1 MSYTTKATY
10 EYPQEPPADGDP
22 EILYLNLDVI
32 NNNTNDSS
40 PSQIDPNLRFNET
53 RDAAIIKNASKYQ
66 FSIVRFTMNGPNF
79 DLPILIPV
87 VKIGQAN
94 PNLTEYECAISYT
107 QQFTTTDVGNITITA
122 TPAVSQL
129 IYIPETQNQA
139 IAPTPMPPITKQDLA
154 GGLSRYYWVYTY
166 QHWVDLVNNT
176 FQTAHAA
183 TFAAFQT
190 AWTAS
195 GTADAFPYANIAA
208 WEAVVGPAPRMT
220 YDTASGLFSI
230 WASALSFTNNN
241 GVQVPTTAP
250 VAPALNAPV
259 RRLFFDSN
267 MQGLFNNFSNYYWG
281 GISGDAFA
289 GATPTP
295 NGYINEILF
304 PNKEFQNLRQLAAPV
319 PAAYQG
325 IFWVATQDFE
335 STSSLWSPVGAITF
349 VTTLLPIRPEAT
361 GAPLFLGT
369 GNLGYS
375 SSSIQNAFQPILTDI
390 SLDLT
395 GDGADAYRRMIFYA
409 PSAEYRMASLTPSN
423 QPINAI
429 DISVFWKNRL
439 TGELFPIQLFN
450 LSSVS
455 VKCMFRRI
463 RV

>member
-1 MSYTTKATY
+1 MSYFTKATY
-10 EYPQEPPADGDP
+10 DYPSETPADGDP

-32 NNNTNDSS
+32 NNNTNDLS
-40 PSQIDPNLRFNET
+40 PATRDPTLRFNET
-53 RDAAIIKNASKYQ
+53 RDAAIIKNASRYQ

-79 DLPILIPV
+79 DLPLLIPTI
-87 VKIGQAN
+87 KIGQPN
-94 PNLTEYECAISYT
+94 PNLTEYEMAISYT
-107 QQFTTTDVGNITITA
+107 QQFQTTDVGVITINA
-122 TPAVSQL
+122 TPAVSSL
-129 IYIPETQNQA
+129 IYVPETQNA
-139 IAPTPMPPITKQDLA
+139 ALAPTPQPPLVKQDLG
-154 GGLSRYYWVYTY
+154 GGLSRYYWIYTY
-166 QHWVDLVNNT
+166 QHMVDLVNTT

-183 TFAAFQT
+183 TFAAFQA

-208 WEAVVGPAPRMT
+208 WEAVVGGAPTMV
-220 YDTASGLFSI
+220 YNVDDGLFSI
-230 WASALSFTNNN
+230 YAPSLSFTNNN
-241 GVQVPTTAP
+241 GLQVPATAP

-267 MQGLFNNFSNYYWG
+267 MTGLFNNFSNTYWG
-281 GISGDAFA
+281 GLSGDAFA
-289 GATPTP
+289 GAVPTP

-304 PNKEFQNLRQLAAPV
+304 PNKAFQNLVQLGTPV
-319 PAAYQG
+319 PAALQG
-325 IFWVATQDFE
+325 PFWVATQDFE

-349 VTTLLPIRPEAT
+349 VTTLLPIRTEAT

-375 SSSIQNAFQPILTDI
+375 SAAIQNAFAPILTDI

-395 GDGADAYRRMIFYA
+395 GDGSDQYRRMIFYA

-423 QPINAI
+423 QAINSI

-463 RV
+463 RM